1 MNQEERILV
10 TILKFKTTMLRC
22 DYDDPYILVKKT
34 IKITGAG
41 NDVHKS
47 D

>member
-1 MNQEERILV
+1 
-10 TILKFKTTMLRC
+10 MLRC
-22 DYDDPYILVKKT
+22 DYDDPYILVKRT
-34 IKITGAG
+34 IKIIGAG